1 MGAYADLQG
10 LGDAQEKSRE
20 KCLTHAL
27 AALTVFSI
35 AGFIGC
41 AYYMSV
47 LHNDISQ
54 LQFQYNN
61 NWTAKLT
68 EIGPLQDEVAANQQ
82 QILKANNDITNLK
95 PTIAA
100 NAAAVTVNAEQLV
113 HVQTEADE
121 NQANITLLNGTV
133 VNVKDEADGNLA
145 SITTLQNTI
154 NNAEGLITNITANLT
169 LTMSQTQ
176 LLMTGLKALNDSF
189 NTVSSTVGDQT
200 NSINKLNG
208 QYSMVENSII
218 GFQHTMEGI
227 QMNVT
232 AESQLRV
239 YSETAMNKTIAKAVQ
254 IANTV
259 NATVSAKLSGAQL
272 KGTSVSVDKG
282 KNSIQCQNP
291 DGIPSGTAC
300 TCAQGG
306 GGANVTIKYT
316 SWNTVECDCTIA
328 KDTVATMTTFCV
340 SLLTSKT
347 FNAQPKRSFS

>member
-1 MGAYADLQG
+1 MTSHQTS
-10 LGDAQEKSRE
+10 GDR
-20 KCLTHAL
+20 
-27 AALTVFSI
+27 
-35 AGFIGC
+35 
-41 AYYMSV
+41 
-47 LHNDISQ
+47 
-54 LQFQYNN
+54 
-61 NWTAKLT
+61 
-68 EIGPLQDEVAANQQ
+68 
-82 QILKANNDITNLK
+82 
-95 PTIAA
+95 
-100 NAAAVTVNAEQLV
+100 
-113 HVQTEADE
+113 
-121 NQANITLLNGTV
+121 
-133 VNVKDEADGNLA
+133 
-145 SITTLQNTI
+145 
-154 NNAEGLITNITANLT
+154 
-169 LTMSQTQ
+169 
-176 LLMTGLKALNDSF
+176 LKALNDSF
-189 NTVSSTVGDQT
+189 NTVSSIVGDQT
-200 NSINKLNG
+200 NSITKLNG

-218 GFQHTMEGI
+218 VRVDLSHHTVRVSKTDHVLGEFQGFQHTMEGI

-232 AESQLRV
+232 AESQLRF